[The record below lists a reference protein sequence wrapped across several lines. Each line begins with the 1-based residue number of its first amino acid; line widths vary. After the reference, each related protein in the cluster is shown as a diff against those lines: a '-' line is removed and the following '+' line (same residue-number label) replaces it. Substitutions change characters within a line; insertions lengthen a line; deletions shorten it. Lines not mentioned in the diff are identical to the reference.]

1 MNTNNFNLMIFLT
14 VLFFLN
20 TFKVN
25 AQENSFKSLG
35 KIEIGG
41 QGINIS
47 YETPLSK
54 NLLLDISSGIG
65 ASYNVYN
72 NSVEYVVNLSKPS
85 LFLQGELV
93 WIYNKEKR
101 LSKGKS
107 ILNNS
112 GNFVA
117 FQSKYSFGYKNEPDQ
132 NNALLNELHWGLQR
146 SLIQNLYFN
155 THFGI
160 GYIYDNDNNEGNIYP
175 AIGIRIGYVLVK

>member
-1 MNTNNFNLMIFLT
+1 MNTTNFNFVIFLAI
-14 VLFFLN
+14 LFFLT
-20 TFKVN
+20 TFKVS
-25 AQENSFKSLG
+25 AQEDSFKSLG

-41 QGINIS
+41 QGLNIS
-47 YETPLSK
+47 YETPLSGS
-54 NLLLDISSGIG
+54 LILDVSSGIG
-65 ASYNVYN
+65 SSYNVYN
-72 NSVEYVVNLSKPS
+72 NTVEYVINLNKPS

-117 FQSKYSFGYKNEPDQ
+117 FQTKYSFGHKNEPDQ
-132 NNALLNELHWGLQR
+132 NNTLLNELHWGLQR
-146 SLIQNLYFN
+146 TLVQNLYFN
-155 THFGI
+155 THLGI